1 LRRSFG
7 MDERLLFSG
16 YDEAAACLRDRRLEM
31 VDLKYCDLW
40 GRWHHVTL
48 PAARFTPALLEKGVG
63 FDGSSVGFKTV
74 SRGDMVMLPDLATA
88 FVDPFC
94 EVPTLSFICATLEA
108 DTRRPFPYDP
118 RNIVRRAA
126 EQLAATGIADR
137 SVWAPEF
144 EFYLFDGVA
153 YENGV
158 NVASYRVES
167 AEGDWQSREL
177 GSGYAIRRHGGYHA
191 IPPQDHL
198 MAARNRIAQHLGA
211 VGVEVK
217 YHHHEVGGPGQC
229 EIEIP
234 LLPPLAAADA
244 VMVVK
249 YVARMTAAAMGMTA
263 TFMPKP
269 LFAEAGSGMHF
280 HQQLWKGERN
290 VCYDAKGYGCA
301 SEAARHYIAGLL
313 SHGAAVMAFTNP
325 TTNSYRRLVPGFEAP
340 VSAIFSL
347 GNRSAAVRIPTYANR
362 PENARFEFRTPDG
375 TANPYLAIAAQL
387 MAGIDGMRRRLDPG
401 TLGFGPVDDDI
412 FAWPAERRAQIQA
425 LPTSLGAA
433 LDGLARDREFLLA
446 GDVFSPDL
454 IERWITKKRDEE
466 REVSARPHPYEVE
479 LYYDL

>member
-1 LRRSFG
+1 
-7 MDERLLFSG
+7 MDERLVFRG
-16 YDEAAACLRDRRLEM
+16 YDDAAAFLRDRRLQM

-63 FDGSSVGFKTV
+63 FDGSSVGFKSL
-74 SRGDMVMLPDLATA
+74 SRGDMVMLPDLSTA

-126 EQLAATGIADR
+126 EQLEATGIADR
-137 SVWAPEF
+137 SLWGPEF

-153 YENGV
+153 VENGV
-158 NVASYRVES
+158 NIASYRVES
-167 AEGDWQSREL
+167 AEGDWRSREL
-177 GSGYAIRRHGGYHA
+177 GSGYAIPRHGGYHA

-198 MAARNRIAQHLGA
+198 MGARNRIALHLGA
-211 VGVEVK
+211 IGLEVK

-244 VMVVK
+244 VMLVK
-249 YVARMTAAAMGMTA
+249 YVARMTAAALGMTA

-290 VCYDAKGYGCA
+290 VCYDAEGYGCA

-313 SHGAAVMAFTNP
+313 VHGAAVMAFTNP
-325 TTNSYRRLVPGFEAP
+325 STNSYRRLVPGFEAP

-362 PENARFEFRTPDG
+362 PENARLEFRPPDG

-387 MAGIDGMRRRLDPG
+387 MAGIDGMRRRLDPE

-412 FAWPAERRAQIQA
+412 FAWPAERRARIQA

-433 LDGLARDREFLLA
+433 LDGLNGDRDFLLA
-446 GDVFSPDL
+446 GDVFSGDL
-454 IERWITKKRDEE
+454 IERWIAKKREDE
-466 REVSARPHPYEVE
+466 REVTGRPHPYEIE